1 VSRKR
6 IRGIGVDAVSLERM
20 AKLVAGEHFVKRM
33 FHPLEVKEGLELK
46 KEQQAQFFASRFAAK
61 EALVKALGTGFRGV
75 GPAQI
80 CVVVDELGKPSFQL
94 EQKVISSF
102 NLENAQLHLSL
113 THEKDLACAFVIVE
127 DFS

>member
-1 VSRKR
+1 MSRER

-20 AKLVAGEHFVKRM
+20 AKLVESEHFVKRL
-33 FHPLEVKEGLELK
+33 FHPLEVKEGLEFE
-46 KEQQAQFFASRFAAK
+46 KERQVQFFASRFAAK

-94 EQKVISSF
+94 EQEIISSF
-102 NLENAQLHLSL
+102 RLEKTQLHLSL
-113 THEKDLACAFVIVE
+113 THEKYLACAFVIVE
-127 DFS
+127 DF

>member
-1 VSRKR
+1 MSRKR

-20 AKLVAGEHFVKRM
+20 TKLVESEYSVKRM

-75 GPAQI
+75 RPAQI
-80 CVVVDELGKPSFQL
+80 CVGVDELGKPSFQL
-94 EQKVISSF
+94 DQEIISAF
-102 NLENAQLHLSL
+102 NLEKAQTHLSL

-127 DFS
+127 DF

>member
-20 AKLVAGEHFVKRM
+20 TKLVESEYSVKRM

-94 EQKVISSF
+94 EQEIIAAF
-102 NLENAQLHLSL
+102 NLENAQTHLSL
-113 THEKDLACAFVIVE
+113 THEKLLACAFVIVE
-127 DFS
+127 DF